1 MSPFPRRAPSYAAI
15 KTDTNARELPR
26 SRVEIAEE
34 RLAAIIG
41 RLALGKRRLHDA
53 SMREQGIRD
62 GEVGRVVWRL
72 IEQAEMG
79 DAVIGLI
86 RAELRGCLTPAQAA
100 AFRGTVFEQ

>member
-1 MSPFPRRAPSYAAI
+1 MSPFPRRAPSYAAT
-15 KTDTNARELPR
+15 KTDMNARELPR

-34 RLAAIIG
+34 RLAALRG
-41 RLALGKRRLHDA
+41 RLAVGKRRLHSA

-72 IEQAEMG
+72 IEQAELG
-79 DAVIGLI
+79 DAVVDLI
-86 RAELRGCLTPAQAA
+86 RTELRGRLTPAQAA